1 MGVTRSVHLERPVTD
16 CGICDVADVGSRAK
30 FQKSQ
35 TVNIGRRDRS
45 VKKVSVNTPTSE
57 QLSSLNLKEGRN
69 TITFCF
75 STPMMGMRQVSNEC
89 NSSLLLFADKAYFSW
104 EIKI

>member
-1 MGVTRSVHLERPVTD
+1 VIKGVDLEILVKD
-16 CGICDVADVGSRAK
+16 CGNFDVADVGNIAK
-30 FQKSQ
+30 FQKSR
-35 TVNIGRRDRS
+35 TVNIGRRDCS

-75 STPMMGMRQVSNEC
+75 STPMMGMRQVSDE
-89 NSSLLLFADKAYFSW
+89 
-104 EIKI
+104 